1 MGGLARTVLLPGRLL
16 PGRPRHNPARKER
29 GGWVRTRL
37 ARDTGSVHR
46 VISPS
51 SIAPPAAN
59 YAHAVL
65 TTGASRWLH
74 TSGVVP
80 TRPDGTTPDDIGEQ
94 AEVVWAN
101 IGAML
106 DEAGMGPDDVVSV
119 TTYAVVGE
127 PLGAVMAARD
137 RFLGGRRV
145 ASTLVTVPAL
155 AQPQWKM
162 EIAIAAA
169 TA

>member
-1 MGGLARTVLLPGRLL
+1 MNRQI
-16 PGRPRHNPARKER
+16 NP
-29 GGWVRTRL
+29 
-37 ARDTGSVHR
+37 
-46 VISPS
+46 P

-65 TTGASRWLH
+65 TEGASRLLH

-80 TRPDGTTPDDIGEQ
+80 TRPDGTVPADLAEQ
-94 AEVVWAN
+94 AAVVWQN

-106 DEAGMGPDDVVSV
+106 AQAGMRPADIVSV
-119 TTYAVVGE
+119 TTYAVAGE
-127 PLGAVMAARD
+127 ELREVMGERD

-155 AQPQWKM
+155 AQPAWKV
-162 EIAIAAA
+162 EIAVVAAA
-169 TA
+169 S